1 MTKQSLMSNGQ
12 CHQYQISN
20 IKRLYELLSRTCGI
34 EPLNLWTFEPL
45 NLLTFAQRSEVPPL
59 LRETLEPLRSDLW

>member
-20 IKRLYELLSRTCGI
+20 IYMNPCVATCGELSVGELSVGELLSNQAKSRLFGGK
-34 EPLNLWTFEPL
+34 PLNL
-45 NLLTFAQRSEVPPL
+45 
-59 LRETLEPLRSDLW
+59 